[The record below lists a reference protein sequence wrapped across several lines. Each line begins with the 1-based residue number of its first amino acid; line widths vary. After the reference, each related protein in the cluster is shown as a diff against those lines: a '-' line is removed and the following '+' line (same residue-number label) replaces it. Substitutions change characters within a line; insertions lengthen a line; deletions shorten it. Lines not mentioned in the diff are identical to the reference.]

1 MLRFDTEN
9 QIFAMKGTMAE
20 VLSELVSFIR
30 LVYLGIDEDNPK
42 MAEQFKDML
51 TKHFHLAFESTEE
64 IAKQSAKMKR
74 AAKESRDELVSML
87 DDLKKML
94 MNKTSYLDESG
105 NDIKDSDGNELIS
118 FEEFKKMINKKDEE
132 S

>member
-9 QIFAMKGTMAE
+9 QVFAMKGTMVE

-30 LVYLGIDEDNPK
+30 LVYSTINEDNPK
-42 MAEQFKDML
+42 MAEQFKEML
-51 TKHFHLAFESTEE
+51 TRHFHLAFESTEE
-64 IAKQSAKMKR
+64 VAKRSAEMEQ
-74 AAKESRDELVSML
+74 AAKESREELLSIL
-87 DDLKKML
+87 DDLKEML

-105 NDIKDSDGNELIS
+105 NNIKDSDGDDLMS
-118 FEEFKKMINKKDEE
+118 FEDFKKMINKKDEE